1 MTDPTQDP
9 VGDEGTDRDT
19 LVQAEPPVAH
29 DAVDHP
35 DATEAPEAP
44 EPPER
49 AATQLSVLPTPV
61 PGPTGVP
68 AVDEALDRLSEL
80 GDLDADPEQHVAVLE
95 DVQSRL
101 QAALTGPDASA
112 S

>member
-1 MTDPTQDP
+1 MTGSTQDP
-9 VGDEGTDRDT
+9 FDGQDSGTDEVT
-19 LVQAEPPVAH
+19 LVDSDDVAEVA
-29 DAVDHP
+29 DLP
-35 DATEAPEAP
+35 DAP
-44 EPPER
+44 EPAETHER

-80 GDLDADPEQHVAVLE
+80 GELDADPEQHVAVLE
-95 DVQSRL
+95 DVQGRL

-112 S
+112 P